1 MKQWNPRYVAY
12 AAVHGLDP
20 ESMLHYDKERFP
32 GGCMMEFSFW
42 IQARWDEFCREFGYS
57 RYYAPWIPEETE
69 KFDKW
74 LQVYVRP

>member
-1 MKQWNPRYVAY
+1 
-12 AAVHGLDP
+12 
-20 ESMLHYDKERFP
+20 
-32 GGCMMEFSFW
+32 
-42 IQARWDEFCREFGYS
+42 WDEFCREFGYS